1 MNCSKSM
8 TLISA
13 LSLALFAQG
22 VDAQALSKGTAA
34 PSYCTTGAAPGTNFP
49 GNGGYGLYLESGLY
63 FAGSVPSG
71 AGTPACLWA
80 TGARYRLDLPQLSST
95 ATARLNLS
103 TGLTVTSLAGTNRH
117 LRASTISPLVCT
129 SFLDPAAPPAGVNLG
144 TTYAIE
150 ITNGGGQRQGG
161 LCAPGQAG
169 TDPSRCLWG
178 VSSLS
183 LAPAAAPAA
192 SVLNAGLLQHSSGA
206 PYIQCYD
213 ATTANATL
221 AAGPAPGDLIFA
233 DNFEEPAPDVRV
245 QFVRDDSAQDS
256 IESLVHTVNVPGA
269 YRVLVSNRT
278 SVALTGVRLREFLP
292 GTGGVLS
299 PLVDAISCTELTG
312 ASPVSCAGGTSLDM
326 DIDLA
331 ANQTRV
337 FRIER
342 EVRSNNAI
350 DPTVGGLVAVAAFVN
365 PAQGADADPSDNVR
379 SLRLGTVTLPSYVVS
394 AAVSGGNGTVSPS
407 SQQITQGQSAS
418 FTLAPAANYQVN
430 TASDNCGAGGSSAGT
445 RTNLSYSIPNIT
457 QACTLTVSYRPVQ
470 YAVTATAGTN
480 GTATPA
486 SQQIDHGA
494 TASFTVTPTV
504 GYTAAGN
511 AGSAACGTVTN
522 TGSNTWTAGPI
533 TGACAVNFTFSQ
545 NVYTVTPVVVGNG
558 TVDPPNARP
567 VFHGG
572 SQNFTLQ
579 PAANHR
585 VASATGCGGNL
596 VGNTYI
602 INNVQASCTATFTFE
617 LMTYSFGAAATS
629 NGSIGILNS
638 PVQHGTKGSFT
649 VTPAVGYST
658 DEASVEGTP
667 ECGGVTKLSG
677 TNWETGQITSA
688 GCLID
693 AEFTI
698 NQYAV
703 RVTTSGGNGTIGDPA
718 GTGPVDQ
725 TVDYNTTASVRV
737 TPAVGYSPVFGTPS
751 VGSCSFSDPE
761 QDQVWTSS
769 AITEACEINVSFA
782 INVYSV
788 TAGLSSSSPPGSAT
802 VSPTSLGVSH
812 GSNHFVEVRV
822 ASGHS
827 ITGTSGST
835 CPSITLLSAGTAG
848 NPNDPA
854 TYRVNNVTAA
864 CSVEFNV
871 VAD

>member
-13 LSLALFAQG
+13 LSLAIFAQG
-22 VDAQALSKGTAA
+22 VDAQALSKGTAD
-34 PSYCTTGAAPGTNFP
+34 PSYCTTGAAPGTSFP
-49 GNGGYGLYLESGLY
+49 GNGGYGLYLEGGLY

-71 AGTPACLWA
+71 AGTPPCEWA
-80 TGARYRLDLPQLSST
+80 TVARYRLDLPQLSST

-161 LCAPGQAG
+161 LCTPGQAG

-233 DNFEEPAPDVRV
+233 DNFEVPAPDVRV
-245 QFVRDDSAQDS
+245 QFVRDDSVQDP
-256 IESLVHTVNVPGA
+256 IENLVHTVNVPGA

-278 SVALTGVRLREFLP
+278 GTALSGVRLREFLP

-342 EVRSNNAI
+342 QVRSNNAI

-394 AAVSGGNGTVSPS
+394 AAVSGGNGTVSPT

-430 TASDNCGAGGSSAGT
+430 TATDNCGAGGTSAGT

-470 YAVTATAGTN
+470 YAVTATAGAN
-480 GTATPA
+480 GAVTPA

-494 TASFTVTPTV
+494 NASFTVTPTV

-511 AGSAACGTVTN
+511 GGSAACGTVTN
-522 TGSNTWTAGPI
+522 TGGNVWTAGPI

-545 NVYTVTPVVVGNG
+545 NQYTVTPVVVGNG
-558 TVDPPNARP
+558 SVSPNSPQTVA
-567 VFHGG
+567 HGV
-572 SQNFTLQ
+572 NTFFILT

-585 VASATGCGGNL
+585 IASVTGCGGTL
-596 VGNTYI
+596 VGNSYQI
-602 INNVQASCTATFTFE
+602 ANLQASCSFTATFE

-638 PVQHGTKGSFT
+638 PVVHGTQGDFT
-649 VTPAVGYST
+649 VTPATGYST
-658 DEASVEGTP
+658 GTVSGTSA
-667 ECGGVTKLSG
+667 CNGVTNTGGV
-677 TNWETGQITSA
+677 NWETGAITSS
-688 GCLID
+688 GCEIS
-693 AEFTI
+693 ASFTI

-718 GTGPVDQ
+718 GTGPVDR

-782 INVYSV
+782 INSY
-788 TAGLSSSSPPGSAT
+788 T
-802 VSPTSLGVSH
+802 VSASLSVDSPANSASISPLTQPVQH
-812 GSNHFVEVRV
+812 GANSQLIQVAVE
-822 ASGHS
+822 SGYS
-827 ITGTSGST
+827 IQDTAGST
-835 CPSITLLSAGTAG
+835 CTNIVAGAPGTPG
-848 NPNDPA
+848 NPLAPA
-854 TYRVNNVTAA
+854 IFRVDNVTAA
-864 CSVEFNV
+864 CSVVFNV